1 MLTKAQRGLKRELFS
16 LRKIVSVIFR
26 ANETFLRIP
35 TCEGWGG
42 ANTFGNG
49 KALWQTGNN
58 CNQSKDAFPLIFYDS
73 QLIFALSL
81 WFYSII
87 SWVIQKTKKTVRGSN
102 DNGFLRFHQW
112 KSSSIIFLWQRIDS
126 LHRIH
131 SSESQIINN
140 RKRYNIQPK
149 VYWVALKC
157 TLWLPCLQL
166 WELPFFLRRLWWET
180 FVCPP
185 LLLSYKP
192 CNRERLFS
200 WITKQ

>member
-1 MLTKAQRGLKRELFS
+1 MLTKAQRGLKRELFN
-16 LRKIVSVIFR
+16 LRKIVSVIFG

-58 CNQSKDAFPLIFYDS
+58 YNHSKDAFPLIFYDS

-87 SWVIQKTKKTVRGSN
+87 SWVIQKTKKTVRASN
-102 DNGFLRFHQW
+102 DNGFLRFHQL
-112 KSSSIIFLWQRIDS
+112 KSSSIIFLSQRIGS

-131 SSESQIINN
+131 SSESQTH
-140 RKRYNIQPK
+140 Q
-149 VYWVALKC
+149 
-157 TLWLPCLQL
+157 
-166 WELPFFLRRLWWET
+166 
-180 FVCPP
+180 
-185 LLLSYKP
+185 
-192 CNRERLFS
+192 
-200 WITKQ
+200 